1 MVLTLRV
8 PQKHADSQRSWIRKN
23 SAGFGDPLNSCDFSY
38 LPKSVPLGVSMV
50 PPQPRQSGN
59 QRQMNTSQPASCKLI
74 TVGLFRPAGL
84 TFKLISYVSIATG
97 FSVIGSL
104 VSQLDLQRSRSDRP
118 HYSLPK
124 ITRLNVKRSDYR
136 LQILNASNP
145 FLATFF
151 LVSNSFTKISANK
164 SDNQGMVTHTSDSLR
179 PYLAW
184 DDFWENLR
192 NYMFT
197 DP

>member
-1 MVLTLRV
+1 MRPINHVATPTSTAVSKPLLYDPNRM
-8 PQKHADSQRSWIRKN
+8 QIEIRS
-23 SAGFGDPLNSCDFSY
+23 
-38 LPKSVPLGVSMV
+38 PKLAIEPSFNASLGVSMV

-84 TFKLISYVSIATG
+84 TFDLISSVSIATG
-97 FSVIGSL
+97 FSVIASL

-145 FLATFF
+145 IP
-151 LVSNSFTKISANK
+151 SHI
-164 SDNQGMVTHTSDSLR
+164 
-179 PYLAW
+179 
-184 DDFWENLR
+184 FW
-192 NYMFT
+192 
-197 DP
+197 